1 MTTIAIHTPGQPRT
15 LSFGDWQR
23 LLHRVAVL
31 RRLWRR
37 RHAKRSHLTHILRET
52 ADPKLLED
60 AGIAPL
66 PSSSIENWARTML
79 YHQQH

>member
-1 MTTIAIHTPGQPRT
+1 MTTIAIHTPGEQRT

-31 RRLWRR
+31 RRLMRR
-37 RHAKRSHLTHILRET
+37 RHAKRRHLAHILRET
-52 ADPKLLED
+52 ADPKLLKD
-60 AGIAPL
+60 AGIDPL
-66 PSSSIENWARTML
+66 PRSLLEGWARTML

>member
-1 MTTIAIHTPGQPRT
+1 MTTIAIHTPGQQRA

-23 LLHRVAVL
+23 LLHRLAVL

-37 RHAKRSHLTHILRET
+37 RRARRDYLAHIVRET

-66 PSSSIENWARTML
+66 PQSSIENWARTML